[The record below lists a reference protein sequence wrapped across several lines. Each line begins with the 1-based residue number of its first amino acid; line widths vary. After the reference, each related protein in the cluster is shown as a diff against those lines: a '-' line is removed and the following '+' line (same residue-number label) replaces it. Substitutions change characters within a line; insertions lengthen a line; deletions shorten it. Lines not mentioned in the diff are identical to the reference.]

1 MVQQDGSIA
10 YFLGANSGDGFFSLY
25 DELIEESRAA
35 AFYVLKGGPGCGK
48 STLMRKVGQK
58 LEEAGFAVEY
68 IICSGDPDSLDGI
81 LIPEKAIAM
90 VDGTSPHVIE
100 PSYPGA
106 LGHYINLGKYY
117 DRKALRSSGEELV
130 RLTKAYKSC
139 YTRAYQCLRAA
150 REIRRKGEQV
160 FLTNTAISKAEKR
173 ADGILSRELRK
184 KVGGHGKEVRRFLSG
199 ITCEGILSLHETV
212 YSQCK
217 RVYELQESCGL
228 ASVMLN
234 RIREGALVAGYDL
247 VVCPLGEDPEKLAHI
262 LIPELS
268 LAFVTTVG
276 GETLGKRPYRRIRM
290 DTIADREL
298 LKEHRS
304 KLRFSNRM
312 ADELVKDGI
321 RELRGAKAFHD
332 QMEALYHPHVDF
344 KGVDKLTAE
353 LTREILSFS

>member
-10 YFLGANSGDGFFSLY
+10 YFLGANSADGFFSLY
-25 DELIEESRAA
+25 DDLIEESRAA

-48 STLMRKVGQK
+48 STLMRRIGQK
-58 LEEAGFAVEY
+58 LEAAGFAVEY

-106 LGHYINLGKYY
+106 LGHYINLGKFY
-117 DRKALRSSGEELV
+117 DRRALSGSGEELV
-130 RLTKAYKSC
+130 RLTKAYKGC
-139 YTRAYQCLRAA
+139 YTRAYQCIRAA

-160 FLTNTAISKAEKR
+160 FLTATAIAKAEKR

-184 KVGGHGKEVRRFLSG
+184 KAAGRGKEVRRFLGG
-199 ITCEGILSLHETV
+199 ITCEGELTLIDTV
-212 YSQCK
+212 YTQCK

-228 ASVMLN
+228 APVMLSH
-234 RIREGALVAGYDL
+234 IRERALAVGYDL
-247 VVCPLGEDPEKLAHI
+247 VVCPSGEDPEKLAHI

-276 GETLGKRPYRRIRM
+276 GAALEKRPYRRVRM
-290 DTIADREL
+290 DSIADREL

-304 KLRFSNRM
+304 KLRFASRM
-312 ADELVKDGI
+312 ADELMKDGI

-344 KGVDKLTAE
+344 KGVDKLTGE
-353 LTREILSFS
+353 LTREILSLS